1 MNLNIDII
9 RGIYSLGFINAT
21 ILQRRVIVHCINGR
35 DVIVFAG
42 LGNGRTLMF
51 TIALLQRIKF
61 ESNTCQALVLLPTM
75 DLAKQIRKV

>member
-1 MNLNIDII
+1 MNLNIDIL

-21 ILQRRVIVHCINGR
+21 VLQRRVIVHCINGR

-61 ESNTCQALVLLPTM
+61 ETNKCQVLVLVPTI
-75 DLAKQIRKV
+75 DLAKQIQKV